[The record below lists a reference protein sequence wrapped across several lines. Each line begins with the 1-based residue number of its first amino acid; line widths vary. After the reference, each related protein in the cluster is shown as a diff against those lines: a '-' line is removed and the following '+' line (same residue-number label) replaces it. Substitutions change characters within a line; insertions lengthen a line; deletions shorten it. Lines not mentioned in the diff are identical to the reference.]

1 MQTNNSKPTPRV
13 NNDPGR
19 AHDAGCAT
27 RINSVCECDC
37 SKFNPERF
45 DELTGGY
52 DMVDHDRAAKRIMAD
67 IRKMPQRVDGHT
79 PGPWRSHGEAVWS
92 THESV
97 SGPVTKGTRT
107 NHVCAV
113 SSRLKM
119 PEAERAANARL
130 IASAPDLLAAL
141 QSLVNI
147 CTHPNATKSDMRM
160 IAEESRAAIARATN
174 GGGM

>member
-1 MQTNNSKPTPRV
+1 MATNNSKPTPRV
-13 NNDPGR
+13 NE
-19 AHDAGCAT
+19 DA
-27 RINSVCECDC
+27 
-37 SKFNPERF
+37 ERF
-45 DELTGGY
+45 DEITGGY

-67 IRKMPQRVDGHT
+67 LRKMPERVEGHT

-130 IASAPDLLAAL
+130 IASAPDLLAACQRVHKYL
-141 QSLVNI
+141 N
-147 CTHPNATKSDMRM
+147 HPNDGAGRATVELCLS
-160 IAEESRAAIARATN
+160 ELSAAIARATN